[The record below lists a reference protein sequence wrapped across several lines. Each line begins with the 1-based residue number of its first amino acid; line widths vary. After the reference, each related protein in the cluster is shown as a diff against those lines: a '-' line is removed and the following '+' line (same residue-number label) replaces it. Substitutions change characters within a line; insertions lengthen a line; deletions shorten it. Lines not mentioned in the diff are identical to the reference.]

1 MREVRCSA
9 CKLPMRP
16 APIRPSFNECAGIAH
31 LLALATNEIPS
42 TLETDASQML
52 PVPLSA
58 RFRAAHTGEDILFY
72 NNPPMIT
79 THAQLLCNLGEGN
92 AAHTQL
98 TKHPM
103 PHRREI
109 VPAFY

>member
-1 MREVRCSA
+1 
-9 CKLPMRP
+9 
-16 APIRPSFNECAGIAH
+16 
-31 LLALATNEIPS
+31 
-42 TLETDASQML
+42 ML

-58 RFRAAHTGEDILFY
+58 RFRAAHAWEDILFY
-72 NNPPMIT
+72 NNPPTIT
-79 THAQLLCNLGEGN
+79 THVQLLCNLGEGY

-109 VPAFY
+109 VPAFYTRLPGDQRLAILEMHVPDAFTKTFKPLKDVPTINKTRTVE